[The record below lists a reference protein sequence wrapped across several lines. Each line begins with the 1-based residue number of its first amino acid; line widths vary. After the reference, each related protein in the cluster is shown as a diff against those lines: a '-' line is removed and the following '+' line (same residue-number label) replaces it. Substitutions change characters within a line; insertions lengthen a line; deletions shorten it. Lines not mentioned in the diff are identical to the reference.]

1 MGDLA
6 NFLLPNEPT
15 CIVACSAAEARL
27 WRSTSRFGEW
37 QYLTCMSNPSATAR
51 EASFSSDR
59 QGRSF
64 DSFGAGR
71 HAMSQAKS
79 GHEQELQ
86 QFARQVAKYLNR
98 SIANA
103 DFAHIVLIAAPRFL
117 GCLRIELSD
126 AARRALV
133 LEESK
138 NLTDLDDDAIKKYFE

>member
-1 MGDLA
+1 
-6 NFLLPNEPT
+6 
-15 CIVACSAAEARL
+15 
-27 WRSTSRFGEW
+27 
-37 QYLTCMSNPSATAR
+37 
-51 EASFSSDR
+51 
-59 QGRSF
+59 
-64 DSFGAGR
+64 
-71 HAMSQAKS
+71 MSQAKS